1 MTDQTETK
9 VPKEKKVKKVATK
22 APAKKRVKHYVNNA
36 DFLAGLIEYKRLC
49 DVADKAKEI
58 QPQVP
63 NYIGECFLKIA
74 EHLSH
79 KPNFASYSFRDEMI
93 ADGIE
98 NCMMYFRN
106 FNPEK
111 SKNPFAYFTQIIYYA
126 FLRRITR
133 EKKQLYVKYK
143 ATEQIGILDEFE
155 MLEDSEGNTR
165 QFELY
170 ENISEFIFNFEES
183 KRKKKEEKIKGL
195 EKFVESDVAP
205 TPDA

>member
-1 MTDQTETK
+1 MKKEEEL
-9 VPKEKKVKKVATK
+9 PKEKKVKKTVAKTT
-22 APAKKRVKHYVNNA
+22 AKKRQKHYVNNA
-36 DFLAGLIEYKRLC
+36 DFLAGLVEYKRLC
-49 DVADKAKEI
+49 GVADKAKEI

-155 MLEDSEGNTR
+155 MLEDSDGNTR

-170 ENISEFIFNFEES
+170 ENISEFIFNFEEA

-195 EKFVESDVAP
+195 EKFIEPDVAAS
-205 TPDA
+205 PDA

>member
-1 MTDQTETK
+1 MTKEKETE
-9 VPKEKKVKKVATK
+9 VLKEKKVKKVAAK
-22 APAKKRVKHYVNNA
+22 KPAKKRQKHYVNNA
-36 DFLAGLIEYKRLC
+36 DFLAGLVEYKRLC
-49 DVADKAKEI
+49 DVADKDKEI

-143 ATEQIGILDEFE
+143 ATEQLGILDEFE
-155 MLEDSEGNTR
+155 MLEDSEGNAR

-170 ENISEFIFNFEES
+170 ENISQFIYNFEEA

-195 EKFVESDVAP
+195 EKFVEPDVAA